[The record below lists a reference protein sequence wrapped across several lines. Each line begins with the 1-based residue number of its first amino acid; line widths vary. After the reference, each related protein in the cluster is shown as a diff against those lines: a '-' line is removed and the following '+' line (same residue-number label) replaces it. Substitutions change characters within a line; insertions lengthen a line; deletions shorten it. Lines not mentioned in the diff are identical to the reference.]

1 MQNPAGMSRHVTLY
15 TGLALVVLGMLML
28 ALHFQME
35 RDGLTSLSWLGG
47 LLVAA
52 GAVAIGIGMGRW
64 RQPPPDVPPS
74 TGSD

>member
-1 MQNPAGMSRHVTLY
+1 MSRHVSLY
-15 TGLALVVLGMLML
+15 TGLTLVVLGMLAL
-28 ALHFQME
+28 ALHFQLE
-35 RDGLTSLSWLGG
+35 REGLASLSWLGG

-64 RQPPPDVPPS
+64 WRPPPDVPRS